1 MSRAVLFVIVVCL
14 SVIVAFPQP
23 NRARPSGTPELKGG
37 ASTTKKPGPMS
48 NKPPTEESDVVFV
61 ETNLI
66 TTPVSVLDR
75 QGRFIP
81 NLKKKD
87 FKIFEDGVQQNIELF
102 QSSETPFTVVLLID
116 VSPSTRYKIDEIHY
130 AALTFVN
137 QLRPSDRVM
146 VFAFD
151 QRLKPM
157 TDEPTSDKQKLYSAI
172 YGTNFGSG
180 TSIYDAVDWVSN
192 SAMIQEAGRK
202 AIVVFTDGVDTT
214 SRRATFESSVAGVEE
229 IDALIYTIRYNT
241 MEGGASPNMGVDPKV
256 FAQLPKAAQDL
267 LARGAAS
274 QVRYAGRGSS
284 PAEHEKGRQYLAAL
298 AQYSGGRAFEAV
310 DLKNIEAAFSGVA
323 EELRRQYSVGYYS
336 NKEGQPGDR
345 KQIKIQVLRPG
356 SLVRSKTTYVVKD
369 KPARTDPPTISA
381 K

>member
-1 MSRAVLFVIVVCL
+1 MPRAVLVVL
-14 SVIVAFPQP
+14 IVAISAVFVFSQT
-23 NRARPSGTPELKGG
+23 NRPAGTPELKGG
-37 ASTTKKPGPMS
+37 GSSQKKPAPIS
-48 NKPPTEESDVVFV
+48 NKPPTEEEEVVSV

-87 FKIFEDGVQQNIELF
+87 FKIFEDGVQQSIELF
-102 QSSETPFTVVLLID
+102 QSSETPFTVYLMID

-137 QLRPSDRVM
+137 QLRPMDRVM

-157 TDEPTSDKQKLYSAI
+157 TDEPTADKQKLYSAI

-180 TSIYDAVDWVSN
+180 TSIYDAVDWVTN
-192 SAMIQEAGRK
+192 SAMLQENGRK
-202 AIVVFTDGVDTT
+202 AIVMFTDGVDTT
-214 SRRATFESSVAGVEE
+214 SRRATFESSVSGVEE
-229 IDALIYTIRYNT
+229 IDALIYTIRYST
-241 MEGGASPNMGVDPKV
+241 MEGAAPNMGVDPKL
-256 FAQLPKAAQDL
+256 FAQLPKAAQEQ
-267 LARGAAS
+267 LARAAAN

-298 AQYSGGRAFEAV
+298 SQYSGGRAFDAV
-310 DLKNIEAAFSGVA
+310 DLKNIEAAFAGVA

-336 NKEGQPGDR
+336 SKEGQPGDR
-345 KQIKIQVLRPG
+345 KQIKVQVIRPG
-356 SLVRSKTTYVVKD
+356 SVVRAKTTYVVKE
-369 KPARTDPPTISA
+369 KAPRNEPPTISA

>member
-1 MSRAVLFVIVVCL
+1 MLRAVLVV
-14 SVIVAFPQP
+14 VIVAVSAVFAFSQT
-23 NRARPSGTPELKGG
+23 NRARPSGTPVLKGG
-37 ASTTKKPGPMS
+37 GASQKTPAPVSTKA
-48 NKPPTEESDVVFV
+48 PTEEEDVVLV

-87 FKIFEDGVQQNIELF
+87 FKIFEDGVQQSIELF
-102 QSSETPFTVVLLID
+102 QSSETPFTVYLLID

-137 QLRPSDRVM
+137 QLRPTDRVM

-180 TSIYDAVDWVSN
+180 TSIYDAVDWVTN
-192 SAMIQEAGRK
+192 SAMLQETGRK
-202 AIVVFTDGVDTT
+202 ALVLFTDGVDTT

-241 MEGGASPNMGVDPKV
+241 LEGGAPITKPADIDQKTWDNLPMQYKLALVRPRSTPNFG
-256 FAQLPKAAQDL
+256 
-267 LARGAAS
+267 
-274 QVRYAGRGSS
+274 GRGSS
-284 PAEHEKGRQYLAAL
+284 PAEHEKGKQYLAAL
-298 AQYSGGRAFEAV
+298 SQYSGGRAFDAV
-310 DLKNIEAAFSGVA
+310 DLKNIEAAFAGVA

-345 KQIKIQVLRPG
+345 KQIKIQVVRPG
-356 SLVRSKTTYVVKD
+356 SVVRAKTTYVVKD
-369 KPARTDPPTISA
+369 KPVREPPTISA

>member
-1 MSRAVLFVIVVCL
+1 M
-14 SVIVAFPQP
+14 
-23 NRARPSGTPELKGG
+23 
-37 ASTTKKPGPMS
+37 
-48 NKPPTEESDVVFV
+48 V

-66 TTPVSVLDR
+66 QTPVSVLDR

-87 FKIFEDGVQQNIELF
+87 FKIFEDGVLQNIELF

-137 QLRPSDRVM
+137 QLRPTDRVM
-146 VFAFD
+146 VYAFD

-157 TDEPTSDKQKLYSAI
+157 TEEPTADKQKLYSAI

-180 TSIYDAVDWVSN
+180 TSLYDAVDWVAN
-192 SAMIQEAGRK
+192 SDLIQQSGRK
-202 AIVVFTDGVDTT
+202 AIVLFTDGVDTT
-214 SRRATFESSVAGVEE
+214 SRRSSFESTVAGVEE

-241 MEGGASPNMGVDPKV
+241 LLGGTAANMGVDPAI
-256 FAQLPKAAQDL
+256 FAQLPPAARDL
-267 LARGAAS
+267 ISRAGN

-284 PAEHEKGRQYLAAL
+284 PEEHERGRQYLTAL
-298 AQYSGGRAFEAV
+298 AEYSGGRIFEA
-310 DLKNIEAAFSGVA
+310 DNLKNIDAAFAGVA

-336 NKEGQPGDR
+336 NKEGNAGDR
-345 KQIKIQVLRPG
+345 KQIKVQVTRPG
-356 SLVRSKTTYVVKD
+356 SVVRAKTTYVVKD
-369 KPARTDPPTISA
+369 KPARNDPPTISS
-381 K
+381 KIGSN